1 MLYDYDYDDEEESL
15 QNISQKRNR
24 KVNYVNVKVKGDDKK
39 VMNKNRNIVDRN
51 KVNTKGN
58 FNNNIN

>member
-1 MLYDYDYDDEEESL
+1 M
-15 QNISQKRNR
+15 
-24 KVNYVNVKVKGDDKK
+24 NVKVKGDDKK